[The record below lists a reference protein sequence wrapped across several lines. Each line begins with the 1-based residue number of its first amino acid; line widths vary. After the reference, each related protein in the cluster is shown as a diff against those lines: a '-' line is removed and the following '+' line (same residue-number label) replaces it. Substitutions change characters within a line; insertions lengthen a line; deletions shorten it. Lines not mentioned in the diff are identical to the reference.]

1 MSLHHVPDREAAA
14 AEIARV
20 LRPGGRVLLRSTF
33 SDRMPDL
40 KWMRYF
46 PRAREIEMQMFPS
59 SEEVI
64 RVFANAGLTQVALVT
79 IEEQLAPN
87 SATMPKDCG
96 CGRSR
101 HSNICLRKRSSKA
114 LRGWMRRWR
123 KSKRRDQSCD
133 RAICSCS
140 ARAQR

>member
-1 MSLHHVPDREAAA
+1 MEHV
-14 AEIARV
+14 IASRAGPRSRGRGNCRV

-79 IEEQLAPN
+79 IEEQLAP
-87 SATMPKDCG
+87 SLSDYAE
-96 CGRSR
+96 R
-101 HSNICLRKRSSKA
+101 LRMRAISTFEHMSEEEIVEGFARLDAAVAQEQAPRPVVRSSD
-114 LRGWMRRWR
+114 LLVLG
-123 KSKRRDQSCD
+123 
-133 RAICSCS
+133 
-140 ARAQR
+140 

>member
-64 RVFANAGLTQVALVT
+64 RVFANAGLTQVALRT
-79 IEEQLAPN
+79 ESQRL
-87 SATMPKDCG
+87 
-96 CGRSR
+96 SR
-101 HSNICLRKRSSKA
+101 KIADAGDLDIRTYV
-114 LRGWMRRWR
+114 
-123 KSKRRDQSCD
+123 
-133 RAICSCS
+133 
-140 ARAQR
+140 